1 MQLLSYTSKLK
12 QLMVELQIN
21 TTQNVNINF
30 TAASVGE
37 RILAYVIDW
46 IIKIAYGIVI
56 YQIMFKLFQINDL
69 VKDMDYWSQLAIY
82 VVFYLPA
89 MFYTLIFETIL
100 DGQTIGKRILKIK
113 VVKIDGYQ
121 ASLSDFVIRWFFRI
135 IDLNMMSGV
144 VALIAIIT
152 SSKNQRLGDMT
163 AGTSVIALKNKVNI
177 NHTILENLKTDY
189 IPTYPNVIKLSD
201 NDARIIK
208 DTFTTARTTRDYQT
222 LIKLRNKIKEVVE
235 IKEVKQSND
244 IEFIDTILKDY
255 NYYTQNM

>member
-1 MQLLSYTSKLK
+1 
-12 QLMVELQIN
+12 MVELQIN

-46 IIKIAYGIVI
+46 IIKIAYAIVI
-56 YQIMFKLFQINDL
+56 YQIMFKLFQIDDL
-69 VKDMDYWSQLAIY
+69 VKDMDYWSQMAIY

-100 DGQTIGKRILKIK
+100 DGQTIGKRIIKIK

-144 VALIAIIT
+144 VALIAIIV

-177 NHTILENLKTDY
+177 NHTILEDLKTDY
-189 IPTYPNVIKLSD
+189 MPTYPNVIKLSD

-208 DTFTTARTTRDYQT
+208 DTFTTAKATRDYQT

-235 IKEVKQSND
+235 IKAVKQSND
-244 IEFIDTILKDY
+244 VEFIDTILKDY